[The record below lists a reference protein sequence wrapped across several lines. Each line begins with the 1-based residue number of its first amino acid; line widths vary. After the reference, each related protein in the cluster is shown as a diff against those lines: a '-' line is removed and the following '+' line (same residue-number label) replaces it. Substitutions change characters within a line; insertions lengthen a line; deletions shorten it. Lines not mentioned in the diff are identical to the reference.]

1 MIYAIIDIGSST
13 VRMAIYLI
21 EGDHVELLMKKK
33 HAVGLASHLKHGIMQ
48 QSGIDRTVEIL
59 NGFRAFLLHLSIP
72 NVVAFTTAA
81 LRNAKNSAE
90 AVGEIEQRTG
100 LSIRVITGDEEA
112 EYDFIG
118 AVHGLASGTGI
129 LIDIG
134 GASTELVAYER
145 RSIQSKT
152 SLPIGALAFYT
163 RHARAL
169 LPTAEEIAAMREE
182 AEEILRSAT
191 AFSEIKADS
200 LVGIGG
206 TFKGASALYNAMF
219 DQPLANTRLE
229 AEKLEEMIR
238 YFSFTGALTQDMT
251 VLLMKNVP
259 DRMHT
264 VIPGLVIADV
274 LARRFHAREITYSDS
289 GVREGYIYAEIMK

>member
-1 MIYAIIDIGSST
+1 
-13 VRMAIYLI
+13 
-21 EGDHVELLMKKK
+21 
-33 HAVGLASHLKHGIMQ
+33 
-48 QSGIDRTVEIL
+48 
-59 NGFRAFLLHLSIP
+59 
-72 NVVAFTTAA
+72 
-81 LRNAKNSAE
+81 
-90 AVGEIEQRTG
+90 
-100 LSIRVITGDEEA
+100 
-112 EYDFIG
+112 
-118 AVHGLASGTGI
+118 
-129 LIDIG
+129 
-134 GASTELVAYER
+134 
-145 RSIQSKT
+145 
-152 SLPIGALAFYT
+152 
-163 RHARAL
+163 
-169 LPTAEEIAAMREE
+169 MREE